1 MMKTIYVGNVPFS
14 VTEEDL
20 NDLFAQYGTVHQV
33 KMISDRDTG
42 RYRGFSFIDMD
53 DTEAEAAISALD
65 GTDFNGRTLRVN
77 EARER
82 TPRPP
87 RQDRW

>member
-1 MMKTIYVGNVPFS
+1 MKTIYVGNVPFS

>member
-1 MMKTIYVGNVPFS
+1 MMKTIYVGNVPFG

-20 NDLFAQYGTVHQV
+20 SELFTQYGTVHQV

-42 RYRGFSFIDMD
+42 RYRGFSFIEMD
-53 DTEAEAAISALD
+53 DTEADAAIAALD